1 VLTCVRVVLLRI
13 LVTAALAALF
23 GAAPASAG
31 PFGPPLPNSLP
42 PYVGKAPLA
51 AASVHARPASDAAA
65 IARGLRRAV
74 AAGTLSRAEAHRY
87 RAVVARTRGVM
98 SAARGTRGAV
108 LARVLGLVRAR
119 AGGYNR
125 ARALALFSMLDEN
138 ARFLAR
144 RGLPPNETDVV
155 GRGGIVYRVGWGY
168 GLQFHP
174 LANVAALNQHLY
186 AGRLR
191 KAADLASAL
200 AARGVRTRNGG
211 IVWEYYFPYGG
222 GSAPWSSGMAQAIGA
237 QALARTGRRLTAPDF
252 LAVARRAYRAIPGR
266 LVRNVSTGPW
276 VQLYSFSA
284 MVVLNAQLQAY
295 LSIAD
300 YARIVGDAGAAGL
313 ATRLEASARGL
324 LPRFDTGAWSNYAPG
339 QEAVL
344 KYHLYHVDL
353 AGWMA
358 RRTGHET
365 WAEARA
371 RFARYTRE
379 APVFKG
385 GDPHATL
392 YPWPRDGFRDRARI
406 SFWLSKISTVS
417 VAVGGRLHPLGVER
431 RGWHSIV
438 WDPGRTQVRIYRPV
452 VRAVDLAGNRGQ
464 GQLGPLRVAVDRE
477 PPAVQA
483 SVARRRLTWR
493 AVDPTSPWLRMW
505 AVVRRADVT
514 KRLLL
519 GRRPHR
525 GSLVLPIP
533 RGTWE
538 AVLWVSDTTG
548 NRTRVRLGP
557 VPPPPGAPP
566 PVSPPPPPP
575 PS

>member
-1 VLTCVRVVLLRI
+1 MLLRI
-13 LVTAALAALF
+13 FVAAALAALF
-23 GAAPASAG
+23 GAASASAG
-31 PFGPPLPNSLP
+31 PFGPSLPNPLP
-42 PYVGKAPLA
+42 PYVGKAPLTSA
-51 AASVHARPASDAAA
+51 PVVHARPASNAAA

-74 AAGTLSRAEAHRY
+74 AAGKLSRAEAHRY

-125 ARALALFSMLDEN
+125 PRALALFSMLDEN

-155 GRGGIVYRVGWGY
+155 GRGGVVYRVGWGY

-191 KAADLASAL
+191 NAADLASAL
-200 AARGVRTRNGG
+200 AARGVRTKNGG

-252 LAVARRAYRAIPGR
+252 LAVARRAYRAIPAR
-266 LVRNVSTGPW
+266 LVRSVSTGPW

-313 ATRLEASARGL
+313 ATRLEASARAL
-324 LPRFDTGAWSNYAPG
+324 LPRFDTGAWSNYIPG

-344 KYHLYHVDL
+344 KYHRYHVDL
-353 AGWMA
+353 VGWMA
-358 RRTGHET
+358 RRTGHGT

-379 APVFKG
+379 PPVFKG

-406 SFWLSKISTVS
+406 SFWLSKISSVS
-417 VAVGGRLHPLGVER
+417 VAVGGRLYPLGLER

-438 WDPGRTQVRIYRPV
+438 WDPGRAQERTYRPV

-464 GQLGPLRVAVDRE
+464 GQLGPLAVSVDRE

-505 AVVRRADVT
+505 AVVRRAGVT
-514 KRLLL
+514 KRLPL

-557 VPPPPGAPP
+557 VPPPPGGPP
-566 PVSPPPPPP
+566 PASPPPPPP
-575 PS
+575 RS